1 MSNMLLNTKVLQI
14 LEEFSSDYRKRIYGR
29 NIAKR
34 LKMNQKTVSN
44 ILNKLEKENIL
55 KFSYEGKNKYY
66 YLNMFNSIIKEV
78 IKLAEIDRKIRFIA
92 RNKNLKEFEKVSKE
106 LTEKELN
113 QTKEQL
119 IGNYQISMEDS
130 QTQTINLLVSEIQ
143 GDAKD
148 FYEYEKN
155 ISKVKLKDVK
165 ELAKKTIKEY
175 SFFALVPGNKK

>member
-1 MSNMLLNTKVLQI
+1 M
-14 LEEFSSDYRKRIYGR
+14 
-29 NIAKR
+29 
-34 LKMNQKTVSN
+34 
-44 ILNKLEKENIL
+44 
-55 KFSYEGKNKYY
+55 
-66 YLNMFNSIIKEV
+66 
-78 IKLAEIDRKIRFIA
+78 
-92 RNKNLKEFEKVSKE
+92 
-106 LTEKELN
+106 N

-130 QTQTINLLVSEIQ
+130 QTQMINLLVSEIQ

-175 SFFALVPGNKK
+175 SFFALVPKEKKNLKLKKNL